1 MTRPSFPARLIP
13 LRIIFMVLLPLALQG
28 CFHSSSG
35 GGSTTPTSPVFT
47 SDTAISVAENTTST
61 GYTAVATD
69 ADGDTVTYSLTGGED
84 QTAFSIDG
92 DSGVLSF
99 NTAADYENPTD
110 TGADNLYEVEITAT
124 DGTNS
129 VVLLLTVTVT
139 SEFAGYYT
147 NTGTASVSDGMGGTI
162 EITNL
167 QAMVSGNRI
176 IMMSVM
182 NTPTET
188 KGLLYD
194 GMITRTSDNDF
205 TADFTIYT
213 DGESPMSA
221 TASGTI
227 TEGAKIEGEL
237 VGSGVGS
244 GTFSLLYASTN
255 DQAAAVTSAWLGG
268 GGGFF
273 EFGFTIDDAGSL
285 THDESTAFN
294 QLFGLCKMSGTVTPV
309 SSTRL
314 YSVSV
319 ELTGCAVPLVE
330 GSYTGLTTTRDG
342 TAANNLLV
350 YSVSNGAYTV
360 SGEFN
365 PD

>member
-1 MTRPSFPARLIP
+1 MISLDLPARLTS
-13 LRIIFMVLLPLALQG
+13 LLMVFLLLVLQG
-28 CFHSSSG
+28 CFHNSDSNDRGVTS
-35 GGSTTPTSPVFT
+35 TSPVFT

-69 ADGDTVTYSLTGGED
+69 ADGDTVTYSLTGGDD
-84 QTAFSIDG
+84 QAAFSIDG

-99 NTAADYENPTD
+99 NTAADYETPTD
-110 TGADNLYEVEITAT
+110 TGADNTYVVEITAT

-213 DGESPMSA
+213 DGENPMSA

-237 VGSGVGS
+237 VGSGVGG

-255 DQAAAVTSAWLGG
+255 DQAAAVASAWLGG

-273 EFGFTIDDAGSL
+273 EIGFTITDTGSL
-285 THDESTAFN
+285 DHDESAGITPFK
-294 QLFGLCKMSGTVTPV
+294 LCKMNGTVTPV
-309 SSTRL
+309 SGTRL

-319 ELTGCAVPLVE
+319 ELTNCDDPLVE
-330 GSYTGLTTTRDG
+330 GAYTGLTTTRDG

>member
-1 MTRPSFPARLIP
+1 MTRPSLPARLIP
-13 LRIIFMVLLPLALQG
+13 LRIIFVVLLPLALQG

-35 GGSTTPTSPVFT
+35 GGGATPTSPVFT
-47 SDTAISVAENTTST
+47 SDTAISVNENTTST

-69 ADGDTVTYSLTGGED
+69 ADGDTVTYSLTGGDD
-84 QTAFSIDG
+84 QAAFSIDG

-99 NTAADYENPTD
+99 NMAADYENPTD

-124 DGTNS
+124 DGSNS

-147 NTGTASVSDGMGGTI
+147 NTGTVSDGMGETI
-162 EITNL
+162 PINDL
-167 QAMVSGNRI
+167 QAMVNGGRI
-176 IMMSVM
+176 IMMSAA
-182 NTPTET
+182 N
-188 KGLLYD
+188 KLLYD

-213 DGESPMSA
+213 DGENPVTA

-227 TEGAKIEGEL
+227 TEGSKIEGEL
-237 VGSGVGS
+237 VGS

-255 DQAAAVTSAWLGG
+255 DQAAAVTSAWLGT
-268 GGGFF
+268 GGGFD
-273 EFGFTIDDAGSL
+273 ELGFTIDGAGNL
-285 THDESTAFN
+285 THDESAAFN
-294 QLFGLCKMSGTVTPV
+294 RLFGLCKMNGTVTPV
-309 SSTRL
+309 GGTRL

-319 ELTGCAVPLVE
+319 ELTGCAVPSVE

>member
-1 MTRPSFPARLIP
+1 MISLNLPARLPPFLMI
-13 LRIIFMVLLPLALQG
+13 LLTTFVLIVQG
-28 CFHSSSG
+28 CG
-35 GGSTTPTSPVFT
+35 GGGNDDEDETSNADP
-47 SDTAISVAENTTST
+47 T
-61 GYTAVATD
+61 GY
-69 ADGDTVTYSLTGGED
+69 Y
-84 QTAFSIDG
+84 I
-92 DSGVLSF
+92 
-99 NTAADYENPTD
+99 
-110 TGADNLYEVEITAT
+110 
-124 DGTNS
+124 
-129 VVLLLTVTVT
+129 
-139 SEFAGYYT
+139 

-194 GMITRTSDNDF
+194 GMITRINDNGF

-255 DQAAAVTSAWLGG
+255 DQAAVMVRPWRGG

-273 EFGFTIDDAGSL
+273 VFGFTIENTGNLA
-285 THDESTAFN
+285 HDRAPSTPPFDS
-294 QLFGLCKMSGTVTPV
+294 CKMNGTVTPV
-309 SSTRL
+309 SGTRL

-319 ELTGCAVPLVE
+319 ELTNCDDLDVN

>member
-1 MTRPSFPARLIP
+1 MTRPSLSARLIP
-13 LRIIFMVLLPLALQG
+13 FLVILFAVQG

-35 GGSTTPTSPVFT
+35 GGGATPTSPVFT
-47 SDTAISVAENTTST
+47 SDTAISVNENTTST

-84 QTAFSIDG
+84 ETAFGIDG

-99 NTAADYENPTD
+99 NIAADYETPTD
-110 TGADNLYEVEITAT
+110 TGADNTYVVEITAT
-124 DGTNS
+124 DGTHS

-255 DQAAAVTSAWLGG
+255 DQTAAVASAWLGE

-273 EFGFTIDDAGSL
+273 EYGFTIDGVGNLVNDKSP
-285 THDESTAFN
+285 DVIPFRD
-294 QLFGLCKMSGTVTPV
+294 CKMKGTVTPV
-309 SSTRL
+309 SGTRL

-319 ELTGCAVPLVE
+319 DLTVCDDPLVE